1 MKKSYAAWAVLLAIA
16 LVASFLLGLTN
27 EVTKD
32 TIAEQQVARAEAS
45 RQALQPE
52 ADSFEQLELE
62 EGSGLDSLYEAKKNG
77 ETIGLVA
84 TVLTQGFGGEV
95 EVTAG
100 FNKEAALTGI
110 SVGGANFAETPGLGA
125 KAKDPAFTDQF
136 QGKTPRLKLIK
147 ADGEKGDNTVDAIT
161 AATRTSTAVTNAVNT
176 AGEYVKTVLGI
187 GGEEETVVAGSR
199 TAKASAQG
207 FGGLVAVELTLDD
220 QDKIS
225 EITIGDDEFAET
237 EGIGAKALEPE
248 VAQALV
254 GLTPP
259 LAVADVDILAGATV
273 TKTALVEAVNKAAQM
288 VKDAAGT
295 PSVKVSEQGFG
306 GLVAVVLTL
315 DEEGKIAALTI
326 GDDEFAE
333 TEGIGAKALEPEV
346 AQAFVGL
353 TPPLAV
359 ADVDVLAGA
368 TITKTAIVNAI
379 NKGAEKLSGAAAAP
393 AEQPEAA
400 EAPEAAEVPTATEV
414 PATEAPAATEAPTE
428 APAAE
433 TSAPAEVAPA
443 AEGVTVSAKGLTGS
457 FPVTVVLN
465 DDGTVKA
472 VTLGESD
479 SENDKAF
486 LAMVNNEAFLGQFA
500 GKAAPVEGIDAVTG
514 ATTSSNAIV
523 AAVNEA
529 AASAAPATE
538 ATKEEE
544 KEAPAEEA
552 PAAEGV
558 TVSAKGL
565 TGSFPVTVALNEDG
579 TVKAVSLGESDS
591 ENDKAFLAMVN
602 NEDFLNQFAGKAVPV
617 EGIDAV
623 TGATTSSNAIVAAV
637 NEAAASAAPAAEATK
652 EEKEAPAEEAPAAE
666 GITVQAKGLT
676 GSFPVTVVLNDDGA
690 VKTVTLGESDSENDK
705 AFLAMVNN
713 EDFLGQFSGKAAPV
727 EGIDAVTGATT
738 SSNAIVA
745 AVNEAAASA
754 APAAEAPKEEEK
766 EAPAEEAPA
775 AEGITVSA
783 KGLTGSFPV
792 TVTLNED
799 GTVKAVTLGESDS
812 ENDKPFLAMVNN
824 EDFLNQFAGKAAPV
838 EGIDAVTGATT
849 SSNAIV
855 AAVNEALAQAQ

>member
-1 MKKSYAAWAVLLAIA
+1 MKKTYAAWAVLLAIA

-254 GLTPP
+254 GMTPP

-400 EAPEAAEVPTATEV
+400 EAPEA
-414 PATEAPAATEAPTE
+414 TEAPAVTEAPTE

-433 TSAPAEVAPA
+433 TSAPAEAAPS
-443 AEGVTVSAKGLTGS
+443 AEGITVSAKGLTGS

-479 SENDKAF
+479 SEND
-486 LAMVNNEAFLGQFA
+486 
-500 GKAAPVEGIDAVTG
+500 
-514 ATTSSNAIV
+514 
-523 AAVNEA
+523 
-529 AASAAPATE
+529 
-538 ATKEEE
+538 
-544 KEAPAEEA
+544 
-552 PAAEGV
+552 
-558 TVSAKGL
+558 
-565 TGSFPVTVALNEDG
+565 
-579 TVKAVSLGESDS
+579 
-591 ENDKAFLAMVN
+591 
-602 NEDFLNQFAGKAVPV
+602 
-617 EGIDAV
+617 
-623 TGATTSSNAIVAAV
+623 
-637 NEAAASAAPAAEATK
+637 
-652 EEKEAPAEEAPAAE
+652 
-666 GITVQAKGLT
+666 
-676 GSFPVTVVLNDDGA
+676 
-690 VKTVTLGESDSENDK
+690 
-705 AFLAMVNN
+705 
-713 EDFLGQFSGKAAPV
+713 
-727 EGIDAVTGATT
+727 
-738 SSNAIVA
+738 
-745 AVNEAAASA
+745 
-754 APAAEAPKEEEK
+754 
-766 EAPAEEAPA
+766 
-775 AEGITVSA
+775 
-783 KGLTGSFPV
+783 
-792 TVTLNED
+792 
-799 GTVKAVTLGESDS
+799 
-812 ENDKPFLAMVNN
+812 
-824 EDFLNQFAGKAAPV
+824 
-838 EGIDAVTGATT
+838 
-849 SSNAIV
+849 
-855 AAVNEALAQAQ
+855 

>member
-125 KAKDPAFTDQF
+125 KTKDPAFTDQF

-315 DEEGKIAALTI
+315 DEEGKIAALNI

-393 AEQPEAA
+393 ADQPEAA
-400 EAPEAAEVPTATEV
+400 EAPEATEI

-433 TSAPAEVAPA
+433 ASAPAEAAPA
-443 AEGVTVSAKGLTGS
+443 AEGITVSAKGLTGS

-479 SENDKAF
+479 SENDKPF
-486 LAMVNNEAFLGQFA
+486 LAMVNNEVFLNQFA

-529 AASAAPATE
+529 AASAAPAAE
-538 ATKEEE
+538 APKEEE

-565 TGSFPVTVALNEDG
+565 TGSFPVTVALNDDG
-579 TVKAVSLGESDS
+579 TVKA
-591 ENDKAFLAMVN
+591 
-602 NEDFLNQFAGKAVPV
+602 
-617 EGIDAV
+617 
-623 TGATTSSNAIVAAV
+623 
-637 NEAAASAAPAAEATK
+637 
-652 EEKEAPAEEAPAAE
+652 
-666 GITVQAKGLT
+666 
-676 GSFPVTVVLNDDGA
+676 
-690 VKTVTLGESDSENDK
+690 VTLGESDSENDK

-713 EDFLGQFSGKAAPV
+713 EAFLGQFAGQAAPV

-792 TVTLNED
+792 TVALNEDGTVKAVTLGESDSENDKAFLAMVNNEAFLGQFAGKAAPVEGIDAVTGATTSSNAIVAAVNEAAAPAAEASKEEEKEAPAEEAPAAEGITVSAKGLTGSFPVTVTLNEE